1 MNIRFVC
8 SALLV
13 QTAGLQMVYAGDK
26 VTDSVRP
33 NIIFV
38 LADDLG
44 YGDLGCF
51 GQKRIETPHIDRL
64 AAEGMVFSNYYT
76 GSPVSAAARCVLL
89 TGKHSGHCGIR
100 GNDEAP
106 ERGRVWDFLAAE
118 RDSTLEGQR
127 GLPSGTKTFV
137 SILKEGGYRTGIVG
151 KWGLGAPG
159 TESLPLNH
167 GFDFFY
173 GYNCQRQA
181 HTYFPLHLYRNE
193 QREYLAN
200 DTVIPHTKLDPGADP
215 LSLSSYD
222 KLISHV
228 YSPDKIQEEALRF
241 MEENKTQPFFLYY
254 ATPLPHVP
262 IQAPQR
268 LINHYVR
275 KFGDESPYLGQADY
289 FPVRYP
295 HAGYAAMVTYIDE
308 KVGEI
313 VDFLKKKGL
322 YENTVIIISSDNG
335 PTFNGGV
342 DSPWFRSGG
351 PFRSEYGWG
360 KCFLREGG
368 IRVPLIVTWKG
379 HIRTGT
385 HTTLPCTSYDFY
397 STICELAGV
406 NPATETDGISFYPTL
421 MESGDQMKHSYFY
434 WEFMDIEGQ
443 QAVRMG
449 KWKGLRNGLKRG
461 NMKIELYDLETD
473 SCEQRDVAPKHPEIV
488 KKIGEI
494 MKKEHTVPVYPAF
507 RVKVLD
513 ELY

>member
-1 MNIRFVC
+1 M
-8 SALLV
+8 
-13 QTAGLQMVYAGDK
+13 
-26 VTDSVRP
+26 
-33 NIIFV
+33 
-38 LADDLG
+38 
-44 YGDLGCF
+44 
-51 GQKRIETPHIDRL
+51 ID
-64 AAEGMVFSNYYT
+64 
-76 GSPVSAAARCVLL
+76 
-89 TGKHSGHCGIR
+89 
-100 GNDEAP
+100 
-106 ERGRVWDFLAAE
+106 
-118 RDSTLEGQR
+118 
-127 GLPSGTKTFV
+127 
-137 SILKEGGYRTGIVG
+137 
-151 KWGLGAPG
+151 
-159 TESLPLNH
+159 
-167 GFDFFY
+167 
-173 GYNCQRQA
+173 
-181 HTYFPLHLYRNE
+181 
-193 QREYLAN
+193 
-200 DTVIPHTKLDPGADP
+200 
-215 LSLSSYD
+215 
-222 KLISHV
+222 
-228 YSPDKIQEEALRF
+228 
-241 MEENKTQPFFLYY
+241 
-254 ATPLPHVP
+254 
-262 IQAPQR
+262 
-268 LINHYVR
+268 HYVR

-289 FPVRYP
+289 FPARYP

-379 HIRTGT
+379 HIRAGA

-421 MESGDQMKHSYFY
+421 MESGDQMKHSYLY